1 MEFFTAFD
9 QLALEV
15 QGNDTWEDEADAI
28 LERDIHLL
36 PISVEE
42 LLKLGRDDHRN

>member
-9 QLALEV
+9 QLATEV

-28 LERDIHLL
+28 LERDIRLL
-36 PISVEE
+36 PVSVEV
-42 LLKLGRDDHRN
+42 LIRAGRGESTR